1 MTVYRQISDLVSVVG
16 NRAHMA
22 YFGRKP
28 DEYKECRTRPKD
40 FLRLN
45 LRLPGEITGTD
56 AQHAGAERLPCGN
69 LYLAEINVTV
79 GPELFLEARAYKRLF
94 QAMGTPMS
102 VEEFDRILLEHPELL
117 QHLPS
122 PNR

>member
-1 MTVYRQISDLVSVVG
+1 MVSAVG
-16 NRAHMA
+16 NRTHMA
-22 YFGRKP
+22 YTGRKT
-28 DEYKECRTRPKD
+28 DEYREYRTRPKD

-45 LRLPGEITGTD
+45 LRLPGEIAGAD

-69 LYLAEINVTV
+69 FYLAEIDMTV

-94 QAMGTPMS
+94 QAMDTPMS